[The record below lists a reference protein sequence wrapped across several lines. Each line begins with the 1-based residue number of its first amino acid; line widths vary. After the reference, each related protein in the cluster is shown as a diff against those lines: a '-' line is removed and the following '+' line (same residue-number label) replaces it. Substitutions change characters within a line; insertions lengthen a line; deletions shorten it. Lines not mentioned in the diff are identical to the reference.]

1 MTVWFVHLYST
12 HEILNLNWKILQEK
26 FINENGVKCNKYI
39 FNKLT
44 KIIFGN

>member
-1 MTVWFVHLYST
+1 MQKIYVEKFY
-12 HEILNLNWKILQEK
+12 EILNLNWKILQEK